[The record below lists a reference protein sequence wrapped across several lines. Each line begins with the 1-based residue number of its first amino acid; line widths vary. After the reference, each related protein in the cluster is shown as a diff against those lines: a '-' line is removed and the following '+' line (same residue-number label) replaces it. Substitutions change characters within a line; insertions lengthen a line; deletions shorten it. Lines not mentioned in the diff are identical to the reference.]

1 MMMEKMIIIIIIIDD
16 DENDNDEDDSDDDA
30 DIIEF
35 KLQAKMQFDNTI
47 AGEKL
52 QITWHTMRAL
62 K

>member
-1 MMMEKMIIIIIIIDD
+1 MEKMIIIIIIIDD

-52 QITWHTMRAL
+52 QIT
-62 K
+62 